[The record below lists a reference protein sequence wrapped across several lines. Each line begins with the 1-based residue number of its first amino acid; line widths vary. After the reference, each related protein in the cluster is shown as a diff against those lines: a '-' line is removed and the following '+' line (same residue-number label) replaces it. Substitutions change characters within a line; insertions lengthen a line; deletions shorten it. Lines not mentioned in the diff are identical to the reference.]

1 MPRAGLQNR
10 KGIDMSNDITRRSFV
25 KAGAGA
31 AAVASLASVA
41 RASEAPAIE
50 WGLEADIVIL
60 GTGGAGLCAAITA
73 AREGADVLVLEKAPE
88 EDQGGNTRVSGNMW
102 TVPTDIEV
110 GLEYYKAA
118 SERTQDDEYLTALA
132 TAANTLNDDFIAGLE
147 DAEIGE
153 FPIFSPEFAALPGGD
168 AIQAYWMTG
177 GTKLWICQRNTAALY
192 DNIRFMYE
200 TPGIRL
206 ITDTAG
212 MILGVVALVDG
223 AEVNVK
229 AKKAVILATGGYE
242 YNPQMIENSY
252 PGWPV
257 YSRGTPYNTGDG
269 ILMAQKVGAGLWHM
283 NASDSGT
290 GAMRCPGLDFGG
302 GNYDSDLVPAN
313 FSLTSASE
321 RASGFI
327 YVDKHGKRFMPED
340 RPDGHG
346 FGRREYLFFYDGVA
360 CEWPHLPLWC
370 IFDQA
375 QAEAGPVAS
384 APSTPETDDG
394 FTWFYAH
401 SHYVW
406 SADNSAEVEKGWI
419 VKGETIEELAEAM
432 NQMPDGEGKMDA
444 ATLAATIEEYN
455 TCAEAGEDPLGR
467 NAASLRPLVGPFYA
481 VPVYPNQY
489 NTQGGP
495 KRNAKAQTLDAFG
508 EPIPRLYNVG
518 ECGAGYGWV
527 YNGGWNNCESMITG
541 RWAAA
546 DALTLEPWD

>member
-1 MPRAGLQNR
+1 
-10 KGIDMSNDITRRSFV
+10 MSENITRRNLIKSAAA
-25 KAGAGA
+25 AGIVG
-31 AAVASLASVA
+31 AVASTAKA
-41 RASEAPAIE
+41 DEAGIE
-50 WGLEADIVIL
+50 WAKEADIVIL
-60 GTGGAGLCAAITA
+60 GTGGGGLSAAITA
-73 AREGADVLVLEKAPE
+73 ARAGAQVLVLEKAPE
-88 EDQGGNTRVSGNMW
+88 ADQGGNTRVSGNMW

-132 TAANTLNDDFIAGLE
+132 TAAHTLNEDFLEGLE

-153 FPIFSPEFAALPGGD
+153 FPIFSPEFDALPGGE

-177 GTKLWICQRNTAALY
+177 GTKLWICLRNTAALY
-192 DNIRFMYE
+192 DNIEFCYE
-200 TPGIRL
+200 APGLRL

-212 MILGVVALVDG
+212 MILGVVAKIDG
-223 AEVNVK
+223 EEVNVK

-242 YNPQMIENSY
+242 YDQQMIENSY

-269 ILMAQKVGAGLWHM
+269 IKMAQKVGAALWHM

-302 GNYDSDLVPAN
+302 GNYDSDRVPAN

-321 RASGFI
+321 RSQGFI
-327 YVDKHGKRFMPED
+327 YVNKHGKRFMPED

-360 CEWPHLPLWC
+360 CEWPQLPLWC
-370 IFDQA
+370 VFDQA

-384 APSTPETDDG
+384 APADTETDDG
-394 FTWFYAH
+394 FTWFFAH

-406 SADNSAEVEKGWI
+406 SPDNSAEVEKGWI

-432 NQMPDGEGKMDA
+432 NGMPDGEGKMDA
-444 ATLAATIEEYN
+444 ETLAATIEEYN
-455 TCAEAGEDPLGR
+455 AAAEAGEDPLGR
-467 NAASLRPLVGPFYA
+467 AAASMRPLTGPFYA

-495 KRNAKAQTLDAFG
+495 KRNTKAQTLDAFG
-508 EPIPRLYNVG
+508 EVIPRLYTVG

-527 YNGGWNNCESMITG
+527 YNGGWNNCEAIITG
-541 RWAAA
+541 RWAAD
-546 DALTLEPWD
+546 DALTLDDWE